1 MPRTPIIAGNWKMN
15 KTVSES
21 VDFVTELAPKIAPY
35 NDVERVVAPTFL
47 SLTAVANAL
56 ENSPLAVAAQD
67 AHGATSGAYTS
78 EVSVNMLK
86 DYADYVIIGHSECRA
101 YLNETD
107 EKVNRKAKAILA
119 SDLKPIIAVGESLAQ
134 NEAGETV
141 AFVSGQVRSAL
152 DGIPAEDMANVI
164 IAYEPIWA
172 IGTGKSASGEV
183 ANTIINQAVRETVRD
198 LYGDNVADAIRI
210 QYGGSVKPENMAEYM
225 SQPDIDGALVGGAAL
240 KVDAFTA
247 LIEIA
252 SQVKGN

>member
-1 MPRTPIIAGNWKMN
+1 MSRIPIIAGNWKMN

-21 VDFVTELAPKIAPY
+21 VDFVTELAPKVASY

-47 SLTAVANAL
+47 SLVAVADAL
-56 ENSPLAVAAQD
+56 KDSPIAVSAQD
-67 AHGATSGAYTS
+67 AHWATSGAYTS
-78 EVSVNMLK
+78 EVSVDMLT
-86 DYADYVIIGHSECRA
+86 DYVEYVIIGHSECRA

-107 EKVNRKAKAILA
+107 ESVNKKAKATLA
-119 SDLKPIIAVGESLAQ
+119 SGLKPIIAVGESLDQ

-141 AFVSGQVRSAL
+141 AFVSGQVRGAL
-152 DGIPAEDMANVI
+152 DGIPAEDMANIV

-172 IGTGKSASGEV
+172 IGTGKSASGEL
-183 ANTIINQAVRETVRD
+183 ANQIIRAAVRETVRD

-210 QYGGSVKPENMAEYM
+210 QYGGSVKPENMEEYM
-225 SQPDIDGALVGGAAL
+225 SQPNIDGALVGGAAL

-252 SQVKGN
+252 SRVKGS

>member
-15 KTVSES
+15 KSVSES
-21 VDFVTELAPKIAPY
+21 VNFVTDLAPKIAAF

-47 SLTAVANAL
+47 SIVAVAEAL
-56 ENSPLAVAAQD
+56 KNSPITVSAQD
-67 AHGATSGAYTS
+67 AHWEASGAYTS
-78 EVSVNMLK
+78 EVSVNMLT
-86 DYADYVIIGHSECRA
+86 DYVDYVIIGHSECRA

-107 EKVNRKAKAILA
+107 EGVNKKAKAILA
-119 SDLKPIIAVGESLAQ
+119 SGLKPIIAVGESLEQ

-141 AFVSGQVRSAL
+141 AFVSGQVRGAL
-152 DGIPAEDMANVI
+152 DGISAEDMANVV

-183 ANTIINQAVRETVRD
+183 ANKIISEAVRETVRG
-198 LYGDNVADAIRI
+198 LYGNDVADAIRI
-210 QYGGSVKPENMAEYM
+210 QYGGSVKPGNMEEYM

-240 KVDAFTA
+240 KVDDFTA

-252 SQVKGN
+252 SRVRGN

>member
-15 KTVSES
+15 KSVSES
-21 VDFVTELAPKIAPY
+21 VEFVTELAPKIASY
-35 NDVERVVAPTFL
+35 SDVERVVAPTFL
-47 SLTAVANAL
+47 SIVAVAQAL
-56 ENSPLAVAAQD
+56 KDSPIAVSAQD
-67 AHGATSGAYTS
+67 AHWETSGAYTS
-78 EVSVNMLK
+78 EVSVNMLT
-86 DYADYVIIGHSECRA
+86 DYVDYVIIGHSECRA

-107 EKVNRKAKAILA
+107 ETVNKKAKAILA
-119 SDLKPIIAVGESLAQ
+119 SGLKPIIAVGESLEQ

-141 AFVSGQVRSAL
+141 EFVSGQVRGAL
-152 DGIPAEDMANVI
+152 DGISADDMANVV

-183 ANTIINQAVRETVRD
+183 ANNIISEAVRETIRD
-198 LYGDNVADAIRI
+198 LYDDNVADAIRI
-210 QYGGSVKPENMAEYM
+210 QYGGSVKPENMEEYM

-252 SQVKGN
+252 SRVKGN